1 MDRRVV
7 VTGMGTINPL
17 SNNVEDLWSAIKA
30 GKSGI
35 GPITKFDATEFS
47 SKIAGE
53 AKNFNPSDFMDSKE
67 HRKMGLFTKFAVA
80 GAVEAM
86 KQAGLDK
93 ENIEPYRSSVILGN
107 GIGGF
112 EIIEDAHRVLF
123 EKGPKRIPP
132 MTIPKLLANEGPG
145 NVAIRFGFKGPAY
158 VVTTACASATDAIGQ
173 AMNAIR
179 TGHSEVII
187 TGGSEAAITELG
199 VGGFCVLKAL
209 STKRNDDPEKACRPF
224 DADRDGFVIAEGSG
238 VLVLEELEHAKAR
251 GANILAEIAGY
262 GATCDAFHLTA
273 PNSDAISASTA
284 MSEAIQD
291 AGLEPSDIDYINAHG
306 TSTPT
311 NDPLETKA
319 IKIALGD
326 HAYKLKVS
334 STKSM
339 TGHLVGAAG
348 GIEAIISIMAIR
360 DQFFPGTLNLENPG
374 EGCDLDYVPGIGVHG
389 KIKTVLSNSLG
400 FGGHNGTLAIK
411 EYVE

>member
-1 MDRRVV
+1 MNRRVV

-17 SNNVEDLWSAIKA
+17 SHNVTDLWNSIKE
-30 GKSGI
+30 GKSGV
-35 GPITKFDATEFS
+35 GPITKFDASEYP

-53 AKNFNPSDFMDSKE
+53 VKDFNPSDYMDSKD
-67 HRKMGLFTKFAVA
+67 HRKMGLFTKYAVA
-80 GAVEAM
+80 GAVQAM
-86 KQAGLDK
+86 EQAGLTKD
-93 ENIEPYRSSVILGN
+93 NIEPYRSSVIIGN

-112 EIIEDAHRVLF
+112 EIIEDGHRVLF

-132 MTIPKLLANEGPG
+132 MTIPKLLSNEAPG
-145 NVAIRFGFKGPAY
+145 NVAIRFGFKGAAL
-158 VVTTACASATDAIGQ
+158 VITTACASATDAIGQ
-173 AMNAIR
+173 AMNSIR
-179 TGHSEVII
+179 HGMSDVVI
-187 TGGSEAAITELG
+187 TGGTEACITGLG

-224 DADRDGFVIAEGSG
+224 DADRDGFIIAEGSAI
-238 VLVLEELEHAKAR
+238 LVLEELEHAKAR

-273 PNSDAISASTA
+273 PNSDGVAASTA
-284 MSEAIQD
+284 MTSAIKD
-291 AGLEPSDIDYINAHG
+291 AGLKPEDIDYINAHG

-319 IKIALGD
+319 IKLALGD
-326 HAYKLKVS
+326 HAYKTKIS

-348 GIEAIISIMAIR
+348 GIEAIISIMAIK

-374 EGCDLDYVPGIGVHG
+374 EGCDLDYVPGKGVPG

-400 FGGHNGTLAIK
+400 FGGHNGTIIIK
-411 EYVE
+411 EYAE

>member
-1 MDRRVV
+1 MNRRVV

-17 SNNVEDLWSAIKA
+17 SHNVEDLWSALKA
-30 GKSGI
+30 GKSGV
-35 GPITKFDATEFS
+35 GPITQFDPAEFP

-53 AKNFNPSDFMDSKE
+53 VKDFNPSDFIDSKD
-67 HRKMGLFTKFAVA
+67 HRKMARFTQFAVA

-86 KQAGLDK
+86 NQAGLNS
-93 ENIEPYRSSVILGN
+93 ENIDPYRSSVILGN

-112 EIIEDAHRVLF
+112 EIIESSHRVLF

-132 MTIPKLLANEGPG
+132 MTIPKLLSNEGPG

-158 VVTTACASATDAIGQ
+158 VINTACASATDAIGQ
-173 AMNAIR
+173 AMTAIR
-179 TGHSEVII
+179 HGVSDVVLA
-187 TGGSEAAITELG
+187 GGTEASITELG

-209 STKRNDDPEKACRPF
+209 STKRNDDPTKASRPF
-224 DADRDGFVIAEGSG
+224 DADRDGFIIAEGSG
-238 VLVLEELEHAKAR
+238 ILVLEELEHAKAR

-273 PNSDAISASTA
+273 PNSDGIAASTA
-284 MSEAIQD
+284 MSNAIKD
-291 AGLEPSDIDYINAHG
+291 AGLKPSDIDYVNAHG

-319 IKIALGD
+319 IKLALGD
-326 HAYKLKVS
+326 HAYKTKIS

-348 GIEAIISIMAIR
+348 GIEAIISVKAIQ
-360 DQFFPGTLNLENPG
+360 DQFFPGTLNLDNPA
-374 EGCDLDYVPGIGVHG
+374 EGCDLDYVPGKGISG
-389 KIKTVLSNSLG
+389 KIKAVMSNSLG
-400 FGGHNGTLAIK
+400 FGGHNGTLVIK
-411 EYVE
+411 EYVK

>member
-35 GPITKFDATEFS
+35 GPITKFDATEFP

-53 AKNFNPSDFMDSKE
+53 VKDFNPSDFMDSKE

-112 EIIEDAHRVLF
+112 EIIEDAHRILF

-132 MTIPKLLANEGPG
+132 MTIPKLLSNEGPG

-179 TGHSEVII
+179 TGLSEVII

-224 DADRDGFVIAEGSG
+224 DADRDGFIIAEGSG
-238 VLVLEELEHAKAR
+238 ILVLEELEHAKAR

-374 EGCDLDYVPGIGVHG
+374 EGCDLDYVPGIGVPG
-389 KIKTVLSNSLG
+389 RIKAVLSNSLG

-411 EYVE
+411 EYSE

>member
-35 GPITKFDATEFS
+35 GPITKFDATEFP

-53 AKNFNPSDFMDSKE
+53 VKDFNPSDFMDSKE
-67 HRKMGLFTKFAVA
+67 HRKMGLFTRFAVA

-93 ENIEPYRSSVILGN
+93 EIIEPYRSSVILGN

-132 MTIPKLLANEGPG
+132 MTIPKLLSNEGPG
-145 NVAIRFGFKGPAY
+145 NIAIKFGFKGPAY

-173 AMNAIR
+173 AMNAVR
-179 TGHSEVII
+179 TGLSDVII

-209 STKRNDDPEKACRPF
+209 STKRNNDPEKACRPF
-224 DADRDGFVIAEGSG
+224 DEDRDGFVIAEGSG
-238 VLVLEELEHAKAR
+238 ILVLEELEHAKAR

-374 EGCDLDYVPGIGVHG
+374 EGCDLDYVPGIGVPG
-389 KIKTVLSNSLG
+389 KIKAVLSNSLG

>member
-35 GPITKFDATEFS
+35 GPITKFDATEFP

-53 AKNFNPSDFMDSKE
+53 VKDFNPTDFMDSKE

-123 EKGPKRIPP
+123 EKGPRRIPP
-132 MTIPKLLANEGPG
+132 MTIPKLLSNEGPG
-145 NVAIRFGFKGPAY
+145 NIAIRFGFKGPAY

-179 TGHSEVII
+179 TGLSEVII

-238 VLVLEELEHAKAR
+238 ILVLEELEHAKAR

-374 EGCDLDYVPGIGVHG
+374 EGCDLDYVPGIGVPG
-389 KIKTVLSNSLG
+389 RIKAVLSNSLG

>member
-17 SNNVEDLWSAIKA
+17 SHNVEDLWSAIKA

-35 GPITKFDATEFS
+35 GPITKFDTTEFP

-53 AKNFNPSDFMDSKE
+53 VKDFNPSDFIDSKE

-93 ENIEPYRSSVILGN
+93 GNIEPYRSSVILGN

-123 EKGPKRIPP
+123 EKGPRRIPP
-132 MTIPKLLANEGPG
+132 MTIPKLLSNEGPG
-145 NVAIRFGFKGPAY
+145 NVAIRFGFKGPSY
-158 VVTTACASATDAIGQ
+158 VVTTACASSTDAIGQ
-173 AMNAIR
+173 AMNAVR
-179 TGHSEVII
+179 TGLSDVVI
-187 TGGSEAAITELG
+187 TGGTEAAITELG

-224 DADRDGFVIAEGSG
+224 DDDRDGFILAEGSG
-238 VLVLEELEHAKAR
+238 ILVLEELEHAKAR

-273 PNSDAISASTA
+273 PNSDAIAASTA
-284 MSEAIQD
+284 MAGAIKD
-291 AGLEPSDIDYINAHG
+291 AGLQPSDIDYVNAHG

-319 IKIALGD
+319 IKLALGD
-326 HAYKLKVS
+326 HAYKTKIS

-348 GIEAIISIMAIR
+348 GIEAIISIKAIQ
-360 DQFFPGTLNLENPG
+360 DQFFPGTLNLENPA
-374 EGCDLDYVPGIGVHG
+374 EGCDLDYVPGLGVPG
-389 KIKTVLSNSLG
+389 KIKTVMSNSLG
-400 FGGHNGTLAIK
+400 FGGHNGTLVFR